1 MNRFSTSEDH
11 THYHHNQ
18 CALQRGDGEPE
29 PESLILIQ
37 LTADED
43 KFISTLE
50 KLFCFRCVKV
60 RSAFHPI

>member
-18 CALQRGDGEPE
+18 CTLQRGDGE